1 VNPAVVAVDGGNSKA
16 DVALIGP
23 DGELLGAVR
32 GPTVSHQ
39 AVGLEPGMDQLAA
52 LIREAQGH
60 AGLAP
65 DSVAD
70 VGVYTV
76 AGADYPSDVRLL
88 ERALRQRGFA
98 RRDVVLNDSFG
109 ALRAGTDRTWGVVL
123 ICGQGINAAAVSP
136 NGQRAGFPAVGDIA
150 GDWGAASSVGMAGLG
165 AAIRGRDGRGPRT
178 SLERIVPRYFGLARP
193 AAVTRALYTGKLSE
207 RRLAELSPIVFDAAS
222 AGDAVARSIVDRV
235 ADELVAMARALI
247 GRLHLSRLDPDIV
260 LGGGVF
266 RTTDRAF
273 FDRIERGIKEVAPRA
288 RLVRLTAPPVVG
300 AALIGL
306 DTLRG
311 SAVDPETAAALRA
324 AFASW
329 KPERAAE

>member
-1 VNPAVVAVDGGNSKA
+1 MNPAVVAVDGGNSKA
-16 DVALIGP
+16 DVALVGP
-23 DGELLGAVR
+23 HGELLSAVR

-39 AVGLEPGMDQLAA
+39 AVGLEAGMDQLAQ
-52 LIREAQGH
+52 LVREAQAQ
-60 AGLAP
+60 AGLAR
-65 DSVAD
+65 DTVAD

-88 ERALRQRGFA
+88 ERALGRRGFA
-98 RRDVVLNDSFG
+98 RHDVVLNDSFG
-109 ALRAGTDRTWGVVL
+109 ALRAGTDRTWGVAL

-136 NGQRAGFPAVGDIA
+136 DGRRAGFPAVGDIA
-150 GDWGAASSVGMAGLG
+150 GDWGAASSVGMAALG
-165 AAIRGRDGRGPRT
+165 AAIRGRDGRGGRT
-178 SLERIVPRYFGLARP
+178 TLERLVPRHFGMAQP
-193 AAVTRALYTGKLSE
+193 AAVTRALYTGKLRE
-207 RRLAELSPIVFDAAS
+207 RRRAELSPVVFGAATE
-222 AGDAVARSIVDRV
+222 GDAVARSIVDRV

-247 GRLHLSRLDPDIV
+247 RRLHLAPVDPDVV

-273 FDRIERGIKEVAPRA
+273 FDRIERGVKEVAPRS

-311 SAVDPETAAALRA
+311 SAVDPDAAAALRA
-324 AFASW
+324 AFARW
-329 KPERAAE
+329 KPERAAD